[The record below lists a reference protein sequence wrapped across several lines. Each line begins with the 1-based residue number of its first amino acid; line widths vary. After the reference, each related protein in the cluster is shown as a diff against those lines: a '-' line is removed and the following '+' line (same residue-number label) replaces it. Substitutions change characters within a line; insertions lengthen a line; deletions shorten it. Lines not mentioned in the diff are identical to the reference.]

1 MTTSRSTPSLRGPWL
16 RGYLPAPCCQCPA
29 LTTPL
34 STTPDA
40 ALTRAAEN
48 TEAARGDTWS
58 RRLLGRFHIT
68 GTFWLRAI
76 MWVSRGSELRA
87 VSMVWLWSAVFF
99 FFLVR
104 PRRIV
109 TKHLDHILGRAGFLR
124 RQLRIFRFFKEHAWC
139 LVERFEQF
147 RPDFAPKIEFE
158 GDEWP
163 DLLADPKGFLIVTG
177 HVGMWEIGQLMP
189 VTDGKRRLH
198 VVREREEHE
207 GTQQVVAELLA
218 SHPHVKIVT
227 HFLDDD
233 TTLGAS
239 LLGALRSGD
248 VVCLA
253 ADRAKA
259 GMVAMTATCFGH
271 PVEMPVGP
279 AALARA
285 ADVQM
290 VPTFVYRVGR
300 RRYRVVARKPF
311 RVPRTAD
318 RQADL
323 KAAVERLAGEVET
336 AIRRDP
342 FQWKRWEPLW

>member
-1 MTTSRSTPSLRGPWL
+1 MRGGAATVPRPQPL
-16 RGYLPAPCCQCPA
+16 PA

-34 STTPDA
+34 PSAPAADA
-40 ALTRAAEN
+40 PLVRAAEN
-48 TEAARGDTWS
+48 TQAARGDTWA

-68 GTFWLRAI
+68 GTFWLSAI
-76 MWVSRGSELRA
+76 MWVSRGSAVRA

-99 FFLVR
+99 CCLVR

-109 TKHLDHILGRAGFLR
+109 TRHLDHILGRAGFLR

-147 RPDFAPKIEFE
+147 RSDFKPKVEFE

-163 DLLADPKGFLIVTG
+163 DLLADPKGFVIVTG
-177 HVGMWEIGQLMP
+177 HIGMWEIGQLMP

-218 SHPHVKIVT
+218 SHPHASLVT

-233 TTLGAS
+233 LALGAS
-239 LLGALRSGD
+239 LLSALRRGD

-259 GMVAMTATCFGH
+259 GMVAMPATCFGH
-271 PVEMPVGP
+271 PVQMPVGP

-285 ADVQM
+285 ADVLM

-300 RRYRVVARKPF
+300 RHYRVVARKPF
-311 RVPRTAD
+311 KVARTAD
-318 RQADL
+318 READL
-323 KAAVERLAGEVET
+323 RAAVLRLADEVEQ

>member
-1 MTTSRSTPSLRGPWL
+1 MAARLPSRPLLPVPS
-16 RGYLPAPCCQCPA
+16 

-76 MWVSRGSELRA
+76 MWVSRGSEFRA
-87 VSMVWLWSAVFF
+87 VTMVWLWSTVFF
-99 FFLVR
+99 FLLRR

-109 TKHLDHILGRAGFLR
+109 TRHLDHILGRAGFFT
-124 RQLRIFRFFKEHAWC
+124 RQRRIFRFFKEHAWS

-147 RPDFAPKIEFE
+147 RPDFKPVVDRE
-158 GDEWP
+158 GPGWP
-163 DLLADPKGFLIVTG
+163 DLLADSKGFLIVTG
-177 HVGMWEIGQLMP
+177 HIGMWEIGQLMP
-189 VTDGKRRLH
+189 VTDGVRKLH
-198 VVREREEHE
+198 VVREREEHA
-207 GTQQVVAELLA
+207 GTQQVVAELLRDY
-218 SHPHVKIVT
+218 PHSNLVT

-233 TTLGAS
+233 MALGAS
-239 LLGALRSGD
+239 LLGALRKGD

-253 ADRAKA
+253 ADRARA
-259 GMVAMTATCFGH
+259 GMVAVEASCFGY
-271 PVEMPVGP
+271 PVQMPVGP
-279 AALARA
+279 VALARA
-285 ADVQM
+285 ADVLV
-290 VPTFVYRVGR
+290 VPVFVYRVGR
-300 RRYRVVARKPF
+300 RHYRAVACQAFKVAR
-311 RVPRTAD
+311 TDD
-318 RQADL
+318 RQRDHL
-323 KAAVERLAGEVET
+323 EAVQRLAGEVET

>member
-1 MTTSRSTPSLRGPWL
+1 MTPTP
-16 RGYLPAPCCQCPA
+16 
-29 LTTPL
+29 LTTV
-34 STTPDA
+34 SDA
-40 ALTRAAEN
+40 APSRAVEN
-48 TEAARGDTWS
+48 TKAARGDTWA
-58 RRLLGRFHIT
+58 RRLLGPFHIT
-68 GTFWLRAI
+68 GTFWLRAL
-76 MWVSRGSELRA
+76 MWVARGSEARA
-87 VSMVWLWSAVFF
+87 VSMVWLWSTVFF
-99 FFLVR
+99 FCLVR

-109 TKHLDHILGRAGFLR
+109 TQHLDHVLGRVGFFGRQR
-124 RQLRIFRFFKEHAWC
+124 RIWRFFKEHAWC

-147 RPDFAPKIEFE
+147 RPDFKPRIEID
-158 GDEWP
+158 GDQWP

-207 GTQQVVAELLA
+207 GTQQVIAELLA
-218 SHPHVKIVT
+218 THPHVRLVT

-233 TTLGAS
+233 STLGAS

-259 GMVAMTATCFGH
+259 GMVAMAATCFGK
-271 PVEMPVGP
+271 PVQMPVGP
-279 AALARA
+279 VALARA
-285 ADVQM
+285 ANVLV

-300 RRYRVVARKPF
+300 RHYRVVATTPF
-311 RVPRTAD
+311 RVARTTDRDAD
-318 RQADL
+318 LRQAID
-323 KAAVERLAGEVET
+323 RLAAEVET

>member
-1 MTTSRSTPSLRGPWL
+1 LTQPATT
-16 RGYLPAPCCQCPA
+16 LPTA
-29 LTTPL
+29 
-34 STTPDA
+34 STT
-40 ALTRAAEN
+40 RATEAEG
-48 TEAARGDTWS
+48 AARGDTWA
-58 RRLLGRFHIT
+58 RRLLGRFHVT
-68 GTFWLRAI
+68 GTFWLRAL
-76 MWVSRGSELRA
+76 MWVSRGSEFRA
-87 VSMVWLWSAVFF
+87 VTMVWLWSLFF
-99 FFLVR
+99 FFLLQR

-109 TKHLDHILGRAGFLR
+109 TRHLDHILGRAGFFG
-124 RQLRIFRFFKEHAWC
+124 RQVRIYRFFKQHAWC

-147 RPDFAPKIEFE
+147 RPDFKPRCDRE
-158 GDEWP
+158 GDQWP
-163 DLLADPKGFLIVTG
+163 DLLASDKGFLIVTA

-218 SHPHVKIVT
+218 AHPHARIVT

-233 TTLGAS
+233 LALGAS

-259 GMVAMTATCFGH
+259 GMVAMPATCFGM
-271 PVEMPVGP
+271 PVQMPVGP
-279 AALARA
+279 VALARA
-285 ADVQM
+285 ADVPI
-290 VPTFVYRVGR
+290 VPTFVYREGR
-300 RRYRVVARKPF
+300 KHYRIVAKTPF
-311 RVPRTAD
+311 KVARTAD
-318 RQADL
+318 RDADL
-323 KAAVERLAGEVET
+323 RTAVARLAGEVEA